1 MYLAVRKSAKKDMKK
16 YILALTALA
25 LLMACKKEQKTGT
38 EQVAPVAFE
47 QEMKNDAGQ
56 LVDVRMPKE
65 YKEGHIEGAKNLHI
79 YDQDFQQRLDS
90 LDKDETVYVYCKAG
104 ARSAEAVQ
112 VMEQKGFKHI
122 VELEGG
128 LDAWNQA
135 GKPVAK

>member
-1 MYLAVRKSAKKDMKK
+1 MKK
-16 YILALTALA
+16 YILAFAVITMLT
-25 LLMACKKEQKTGT
+25 ACKKEQKTGT

-65 YKEGHIEGAKNLHI
+65 YNEGHIDGAKNLHI
-79 YDQDFQQRLDS
+79 YDQDFSDRLDS

-104 ARSAEAVQ
+104 ARSAEAVEI
-112 VMEQKGFKHI
+112 MERKGFKHI

-128 LDAWNQA
+128 LDAWNEA
-135 GKPVAK
+135 GKPLAK